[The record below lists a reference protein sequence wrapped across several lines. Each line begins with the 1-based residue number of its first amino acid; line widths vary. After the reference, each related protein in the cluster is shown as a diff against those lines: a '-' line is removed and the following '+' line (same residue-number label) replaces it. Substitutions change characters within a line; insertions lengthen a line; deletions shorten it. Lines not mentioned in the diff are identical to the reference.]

1 MPPIEGSYPVDRPG
15 IIAHYREFLPVT
27 DDTPLFSLGEGF
39 TPLVHA
45 RWLGDALGLRHLYLK
60 CEGQNPTGSFKD
72 RGMVMA
78 VAKAIEQNAEAIVC
92 ASTGN
97 TSASAAAYGALAG
110 MQVIVL
116 IPRGNI
122 AIGKLA
128 QSLHY
133 GAKVVAVN
141 GNFDDALRLI
151 RVLTERRR
159 VTLVNSVNPMRL
171 EGQKT
176 GAFEVCDALRRA
188 PDYLAIPVGN
198 AGNISAYWAGFK
210 QYRGAGKTDSC
221 PKMLGFEAAG
231 AAPIVNGAVVEHP
244 ETLATAIKIGNPASW
259 HKAVA
264 ARDESGGLIESVTDE
279 EIVEAYK
286 MISRL
291 EGVFAE
297 PASAASV
304 AGVIKLVHQRRLD
317 SDATVVCVL
326 TGSGLKDPDTAIARA
341 AGVLETEASIES
353 VESALGWGELDLAPV
368 LAGIAEEPAVP
379 ALGGGD

>member
-1 MPPIEGSYPVDRPG
+1 MAIIEGSYPVRRPG
-15 IIAHYREFLPVT
+15 IIAHYRDYLPVGEN
-27 DDTPLFSLGEGF
+27 TPLFSLGEGF

-45 RWLGDALGLRHLYLK
+45 RWLGDELGLKHLYLK

-78 VAKAIEQNAEAIVC
+78 VAKAIEENAEAIVC

-97 TSASAAAYGALAG
+97 TAASAAAYGALAG
-110 MQVIVL
+110 MQVIVV
-116 IPRGNI
+116 IPNGNI

-133 GAKVVAVN
+133 GARVVAVN
-141 GNFDDALRLI
+141 GNFDDALRII
-151 RVLTERRR
+151 REITERHK

-176 GAFEVCDALRRA
+176 GAFEVCDDLGHA

-210 QYRGAGKTDSC
+210 QYRERGKVNGL

-231 AAPIVNGAVVEHP
+231 SAPIVENRIIEHP

-259 HKAVA
+259 SKAVA
-264 ARDESGGLIESVTDE
+264 ARDESGGVIESVTDE
-279 EIVEAYK
+279 EIVAAYK
-286 MISRL
+286 LISRL
-291 EGVFAE
+291 EGVFCE

-304 AGVIKLVHQRRLD
+304 AGVIKMVQAQRLEPE
-317 SDATVVCVL
+317 AHIVCVL

-341 AGVLETEASIES
+341 DGVLETAATIES
-353 VESALGWGELDLAPV
+353 VESVLGWSEALVG
-368 LAGIAEEPAVP
+368 AGA
-379 ALGGGD
+379 

>member
-1 MPPIEGSYPVDRPG
+1 MPPIEGSYPVGMPG
-15 IIAHYREFLPVT
+15 IIAHYRDYLPVT
-27 DDTPLFSLGEGF
+27 ENTPLFSLGEGF

-45 RWLGDALGLRHLYLK
+45 RWLGDELGLDHLYLK
-60 CEGQNPTGSFKD
+60 NEGQNPTGSFKD
-72 RGMVMA
+72 RGMVLA
-78 VAKAIEQNAEAIVC
+78 VAKAIEDNAEAIVC

-97 TSASAAAYGALAG
+97 TAASAAAYGALAG
-110 MQVIVL
+110 MQVIVV

-133 GAKVVAVN
+133 GAKVVAAA

-151 RVLTERRR
+151 REITERHK

-210 QYRGAGKTDSC
+210 QYRERGKVNGL

-231 AAPIVNGAVVEHP
+231 SAPIVENRIIDHP

-259 HKAVA
+259 DKAVA
-264 ARDESGGLIESVTDE
+264 ARDESGGVIESVTDE
-279 EIVEAYK
+279 EIVDAYK
-286 MISRL
+286 LISRL
-291 EGVFAE
+291 EGIFCE

-304 AGVIKLVHQRRLD
+304 AGVIKMVRAGRLE
-317 SDATVVCVL
+317 SSAHIVCVL

-341 AGVLETEASIES
+341 AGVLETAATIDS
-353 VESALGWGELDLAPV
+353 VEAALGWAEAPEPV
-368 LAGIAEEPAVP
+368 LAGAR
-379 ALGGGD
+379 

>member
-15 IIAHYREFLPVT
+15 ILGRDREYLPVN
-27 DDTPLFSLGEGF
+27 DETPLFSLGEGF

-45 RWLGDALGLRHLYLK
+45 RWLGDELGLRHLYLK

-72 RGMVMA
+72 RGMVLA
-78 VAKAIEQNAEAIVC
+78 VAKAIEENAQAIVC

-110 MQVIVL
+110 MEVIVL

-133 GAKVVAVN
+133 GAKVVAVD

-151 RVLTERRR
+151 REITERRK

-176 GAFEVCDALRRA
+176 GAFEICDALKRA
-188 PDYLAIPVGN
+188 PEYLAIPVGN

-210 QYRGAGKTDSC
+210 QYRQAGKTDSL

-231 AAPIVNGAVVEHP
+231 SAPIVENRVIDHP

-264 ARDESGGLIESVTDE
+264 ARDESGGVIEAVTDE
-279 EIVEAYK
+279 EIVDAYK
-286 MISRL
+286 MVSRL
-291 EGVFAE
+291 EGIGGIRSRRHQDGASGPAGTRCVHCLHPHRLRPEGSGHGHRPGSRRAGNGRDHRFGRSRSGMGTCSRAGRRVNPS
-297 PASAASV
+297 PAS
-304 AGVIKLVHQRRLD
+304 
-317 SDATVVCVL
+317 
-326 TGSGLKDPDTAIARA
+326 
-341 AGVLETEASIES
+341 
-353 VESALGWGELDLAPV
+353 
-368 LAGIAEEPAVP
+368 
-379 ALGGGD
+379 

>member
-1 MPPIEGSYPVDRPG
+1 MALIEGSYPVDRPG
-15 IIAHYREFLPVT
+15 VIAHYRDYLPVT
-27 DDTPLFSLGEGF
+27 ENTPLFSLGEGF
-39 TPLVHA
+39 TPLIHA
-45 RWLGDALGLRHLYLK
+45 RWLGDELGLKQLYLK
-60 CEGQNPTGSFKD
+60 NEGQNPTGSFKD

-78 VAKAIEQNAEAIVC
+78 VAKAIEENAEAIVC

-97 TSASAAAYGALAG
+97 TAASAAAYGALAG
-110 MQVIVL
+110 MQVIVV

-122 AIGKLA
+122 AHGKLA

-133 GAKVVAVN
+133 GARVVAVD
-141 GNFDDALRLI
+141 GNFDDALRII
-151 RVLTERRR
+151 REITQRRR

-176 GAFEVCDALRRA
+176 GAFEVCDGLRRS

-210 QYRGAGKTDSC
+210 QYRERGKVNGL

-231 AAPIVNGAVVEHP
+231 AAPIVENRVIDHP

-259 HKAVA
+259 AKAVA
-264 ARDESGGLIESVTDE
+264 ARDESGGVIEAVSDE
-279 EIVEAYK
+279 EIIDAYK
-286 MISRL
+286 LISRL
-291 EGVFAE
+291 EGIFCE

-304 AGVIKLVHQRRLD
+304 AGVIKLVKAGRLETEA
-317 SDATVVCVL
+317 STVCVL

-341 AGVLETEASIES
+341 AGVLETEATIES
-353 VESALGWGELDLAPV
+353 VESALGWEAAA
-368 LAGIAEEPAVP
+368 LAGTRS
-379 ALGGGD
+379 